1 MVMSNPLRLAEDR
14 VLVEQ
19 LRLLMMGARNTV
31 IPISAVI
38 FFLVWSLSNANNI
51 LTLVAWAALALLSNL
66 NFYRLSQHYLSTD
79 IPANQVH
86 RTVWVL
92 MLLSAIA
99 GALWGLLA
107 WVGMDNS
114 ISQPSSLLVL
124 VAIAAMGSGA
134 ASSRSAVLPIF
145 IAFIIP
151 EQLLTAAKMLQID
164 DPVHIS
170 LAAACIFYIFGL
182 ISQAHSNAKTIRIS
196 IELRFENL
204 ELMEQLRQETGL
216 AKLARIEAEQAN
228 LAKSKFLAAASH
240 DLRQPIHAQGLF
252 LGLLSRTKLDMQQRE
267 LLDSVN
273 AAGAASSEM
282 FNTLLDFSRIDAGI
296 IQPKITSFWIQ
307 AVLNKIEREFSQQ
320 ADAKGLSYHSRES
333 SLIVHSDP
341 ALIELVLRNLVSNA
355 IRYTARGGLMVACRQ
370 RDNKAVL
377 EVWDTGVG
385 IAPEHQEVVFREFH
399 QLGNPE
405 RDRQQGLGLGLSIVD
420 GLVRTLD
427 HPLSLKSVLGRG
439 SVFKLTLPIADR
451 VTQEPVITAE
461 EYSHLSNSGIR
472 ILLIDDDE
480 MIRIGTYQQIIKWGF
495 ACDAVEGM
503 EGALT
508 ISQNQP
514 PNLVISDYRL
524 RNHNT
529 GVEVITALRNQFN
542 KMIPALL
549 ITGDTSRERI
559 QEALSS
565 GIPLLHKPLAP
576 CELYRNIVKL
586 LAIDEANSD
595 Q

>member
-19 LRLLMMGARNTV
+19 LRLLMMGSRNTV

-51 LTLVAWAALALLSNL
+51 LTLMAWAALALLSNL

-79 IPANQVH
+79 IPAKQVH
-86 RTVWVL
+86 RTVWIL
-92 MLLSAIA
+92 MVLSAIA

-307 AVLNKIEREFSQQ
+307 SVLNKIEREFSQQ

-503 EGALT
+503 ESALT